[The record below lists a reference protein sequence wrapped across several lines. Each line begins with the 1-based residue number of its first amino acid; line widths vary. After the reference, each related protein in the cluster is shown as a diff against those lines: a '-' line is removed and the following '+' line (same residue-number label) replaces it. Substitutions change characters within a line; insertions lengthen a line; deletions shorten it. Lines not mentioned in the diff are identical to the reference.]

1 MENTALFWVFIV
13 LGNVCFISILL
24 GIRQLSKKNSLKEG
38 KGVLFLLLCLFALFL
53 LLNPLGK
60 EIRLLERIVEEEELY
75 LIGVVCAVAFFAFMP
90 ICQFFLFQRR
100 LSRKQEEEHRI
111 YIYQYGFFLFTSG
124 LWWLNSLGTF
134 FIAAAINDR
143 IHWNGRLVLGILLI
157 VDYIGWV
164 IIAFLQGKEF
174 VMTKKEYGYH
184 SMRRS
189 LEGRL
194 EEIESVERK
203 EKGLDI
209 RIKGEELPIWCMMKP
224 YGDILCEEYDKR
236 IKGKG

>member
-111 YIYQYGFFLFTSG
+111 YIYQDGFFLFTSG
-124 LWWLNSLGTF
+124 L
-134 FIAAAINDR
+134 
-143 IHWNGRLVLGILLI
+143 
-157 VDYIGWV
+157 
-164 IIAFLQGKEF
+164 
-174 VMTKKEYGYH
+174 
-184 SMRRS
+184 
-189 LEGRL
+189 
-194 EEIESVERK
+194 
-203 EKGLDI
+203 
-209 RIKGEELPIWCMMKP
+209 
-224 YGDILCEEYDKR
+224 
-236 IKGKG
+236 